1 MSKATAHTEAPRLRT
16 PDDVAQA
23 AIERFTR
30 ATAEGEPVDASA
42 WKRAIAAE
50 ARVFAQEIIQ
60 NAGQAVVA
68 GRVVGKREASKIAK
82 DLADKLAGAA
92 G

>member
-1 MSKATAHTEAPRLRT
+1 MRT
-16 PDDVAQA
+16 PDEVAQA

-30 ATAEGEPVDASA
+30 ATAEGESVDAAA

-50 ARVFAQEIIQ
+50 ARAFAQEIIQ
-60 NAGQAVVA
+60 GAGQAVLS
-68 GRVVGKREASKIAK
+68 GKVVGKREAAKIAK